1 MEQAVFQWDTSYYN
15 ITVQLYGILL
25 YSNLLYYIKNTIEA
39 VPSGGNFMKHWLVS
53 AVSIALI
60 QNKTVQYSMIQYS
73 RVQYSIVQYS
83 TI

>member
-25 YSNLLYYIKNTIEA
+25 YSNLLYYIKYTIEA

-53 AVSIALI
+53 AVSVRLTIVVWARRTAAIENGAL
-60 QNKTVQYSMIQYS
+60 YSFD
-73 RVQYSIVQYS
+73 
-83 TI
+83 